1 MRSAAARPHGPA
13 RRVPAARDR
22 DHRAEPRPRA
32 APGHR
37 PDVPGGAAV
46 TDIQNT
52 LYPIAPE
59 LIVAITA
66 CVVLVVDP
74 LLPRSSARVW
84 LPAIT
89 VAGLVAALAAPRFA
103 PVTGLYFG
111 GFVNVDAFTTF
122 FRAVFILLA
131 LFGTAV
137 APAYLFRKQ
146 VPEGEYYATV
156 LFSTLGAMTIALSTD
171 LITLFV
177 GLELMTIPVYVLA
190 GIQRRDRFANEA
202 ALKYFLLG
210 AFSSALLV
218 YGFAWLFG
226 ITGSTRFDEIAKSL
240 QATGIAN
247 GPTIIALALI
257 TVGLGFKA
265 AVVPFHQWTPD
276 AYEGAPTPATAFMSV
291 APKAAAFAAI
301 LRVLVSGMGPLAV
314 DWSSVFA
321 VLAAVTMT
329 AGNIVALVQTNTKRM
344 LAYSSI
350 AHTGYILAAVA
361 ATAAGPSAGAA
372 VLFYVFAYGVMN
384 LGAFACLLYID
395 LEGTRGATLDELNGF
410 ARREPFGA
418 LAFAI
423 FLISL
428 TGIPPTIG
436 FVAKFLVIQPVLDAG
451 YAWLA
456 VVLALNAVLAAFYY
470 LRVVVHM
477 YMYDEETGAP
487 LLVSSRLLSLS
498 LGVSAL
504 AVVVLGIVPNS
515 IYQWALDA
523 ASPVLP

>member
-1 MRSAAARPHGPA
+1 M
-13 RRVPAARDR
+13 
-22 DHRAEPRPRA
+22 
-32 APGHR
+32 
-37 PDVPGGAAV
+37 
-46 TDIQNT
+46 
-52 LYPIAPE
+52 PE
-59 LIVAITA
+59 LIVTITA
-66 CVVLVVDP
+66 GAVIVADTLLSRRDAARWLPLVV
-74 LLPRSSARVW
+74 SV
-84 LPAIT
+84 
-89 VAGLVAALAAPRFA
+89 GLIAALLAPSPA
-103 PVTGLYFG
+103 SGLFFG
-111 GFVNVDAFTTF
+111 GYVNVDLFTGF

-131 LFGTAV
+131 LFATV
-137 APAYLFRKQ
+137 VSPAYLTRKQ
-146 VPEGEYYATV
+146 IPPGEYYATL
-156 LFSTLGAMTIALSTD
+156 LFSTVGAMTVALATD
-171 LITLFV
+171 LITVFV

-190 GIQRRDRFANEA
+190 GMQRKDRFSNEA

-226 ITGSTRFDEIAKSL
+226 VTGSTRYADITASL
-240 QATGIAN
+240 KATGLAN

-276 AYEGAPTPATAFMSV
+276 AYDGAPTPATAFMSV

-301 LRVLVSGMGPLAV
+301 LRVLVGGMGPLAV
-314 DWSSVFA
+314 DWSSVLA
-321 VLAAVTMT
+321 VLAAITMT
-329 AGNIVALVQTNTKRM
+329 AGNVVALVQLNTKRM

-361 ATAAGPSAGAA
+361 AASAGASAGAA

-418 LAFAI
+418 LTFAV
-423 FLISL
+423 FLVSL
-428 TGIPPTIG
+428 TGIPPTVG

-456 VVLALNAVLAAFYY
+456 VILALNAVLAAFYY

-477 YMYDEETGAP
+477 YMYDPDSGAP
-487 LLVSSRLLSLS
+487 ALIPSRLLTLS

-504 AVVVLGIVPNS
+504 AVVLLGIVPNS
-515 IYQWALDA
+515 LYQWALNA
-523 ASPVLP
+523 AAPILP

>member
-1 MRSAAARPHGPA
+1 
-13 RRVPAARDR
+13 
-22 DHRAEPRPRA
+22 
-32 APGHR
+32 
-37 PDVPGGAAV
+37 
-46 TDIQNT
+46 
-52 LYPIAPE
+52 
-59 LIVAITA
+59 
-66 CVVLVVDP
+66 
-74 LLPRSSARVW
+74 
-84 LPAIT
+84 
-89 VAGLVAALAAPRFA
+89 
-103 PVTGLYFG
+103 
-111 GFVNVDAFTTF
+111 
-122 FRAVFILLA
+122 
-131 LFGTAV
+131 
-137 APAYLFRKQ
+137 
-146 VPEGEYYATV
+146 
-156 LFSTLGAMTIALSTD
+156 
-171 LITLFV
+171 
-177 GLELMTIPVYVLA
+177 
-190 GIQRRDRFANEA
+190 
-202 ALKYFLLG
+202 
-210 AFSSALLV
+210 
-218 YGFAWLFG
+218 
-226 ITGSTRFDEIAKSL
+226 
-240 QATGIAN
+240 
-247 GPTIIALALI
+247 
-257 TVGLGFKA
+257 
-265 AVVPFHQWTPD
+265 
-276 AYEGAPTPATAFMSV
+276 MSV
-291 APKAAAFAAI
+291 APKAAALAAI
-301 LRVLVSGMGPLAV
+301 LQVLVSGMGPLAV